1 MICVRA
7 CARACMCVCVC
18 VGHTDRTAAVV
29 ILHAEMVAEWSNVV
43 TIIAAL

>member
-7 CARACMCVCVC
+7 RVHVYVFIC